1 MARSFAWIIR
11 RRSQPDSAELRAVV
25 IGVLATPKCRERESS
40 AVGRTCL
47 FATGTAA
54 STTFRVT
61 SRPILRTTSVNG
73 LK

>member
-1 MARSFAWIIR
+1 
-11 RRSQPDSAELRAVV
+11 
-25 IGVLATPKCRERESS
+25 VLATPKRRERVSP
-40 AVGRTCL
+40 ALWRTRL

-61 SRPILRTTSVNG
+61 SRPILRITSVNG